1 MYIFIISDKNK
12 NIKGGIM
19 NTLYKTA
26 LAISIIGCVNWGL
39 VGILNFNL
47 VEFLFGDQTLLTRIV
62 YVLVLISGLIT
73 AGIFT
78 KDLDR

>member
-1 MYIFIISDKNK
+1 
-12 NIKGGIM
+12 M

>member
-1 MYIFIISDKNK
+1 
-12 NIKGGIM
+12 M

-26 LAISIIGCVNWGL
+26 LVIGVIGCINWGL

-47 VEFLFGDQTLLTRIV
+47 VEFLFGNATILTRVV
-62 YVLVLISGLIT
+62 YTLVAISGIVSL
-73 AGIFT
+73 GILS

>member
-1 MYIFIISDKNK
+1 
-12 NIKGGIM
+12 M

-26 LAISIIGCVNWGL
+26 LVIGVIGCINWGL

-47 VEFLFGDQTLLTRIV
+47 VEFLFGDATILTRVV
-62 YVLVLISGLIT
+62 YTLVAI
-73 AGIFT
+73 AGVVSLGILT